1 MFWLLLALLAGYALQ
16 LPVTLE
22 TDAYH
27 HQHTRTR
34 HRLSISGLHK
44 TWTTDGFSGAVAQI
58 KSPRSR
64 MMFTIF
70 RSADKVRHFLRTH
83 THLQKLDVLLL
94 LHTNDAAHTALL
106 TGIIRPLVQLPRR
119 NTRICI
125 QPDFFRP
132 YSTVQIRCII
142 RWKLGT
148 LLLTSMMLL
157 AAYIRQRVSESE
169 A

>member
-44 TWTTDGFSGAVAQI
+44 TWTTDGLSGTAAHI

-64 MMFTIF
+64 MMLTIF
-70 RSADKVRHFLRTH
+70 RNADNMRHFLRAH

-106 TGIIRPLVQLPRR
+106 TGIIRPLIQLPQQ
-119 NTRICI
+119 NVRICV

-132 YSTVQIRCII
+132 HSTLQIRCII

-157 AAYIRQRVSESE
+157 GAYIRQRISESE

>member
-1 MFWLLLALLAGYALQ
+1 MFWLLLVLLAGYALQ

-44 TWTTDGFSGAVAQI
+44 TWTTDGLSGTAAQI
-58 KSPRSR
+58 KSPRSQ
-64 MMFTIF
+64 MMLTIF
-70 RSADKVRHFLRTH
+70 RNADNMRHFLRAH

-106 TGIIRPLVQLPRR
+106 TGIIRPLIQLPQQ
-119 NTRICI
+119 NVRICV

-132 YSTVQIRCII
+132 HSTLQIRCII

-157 AAYIRQRVSESE
+157 GAYIRQRISESE

>member
-44 TWTTDGFSGAVAQI
+44 TWTTDGLSGTAAQI

-64 MMFTIF
+64 MMLTIF
-70 RSADKVRHFLRTH
+70 RNADNMRHFLRAH

-106 TGIIRPLVQLPRR
+106 TGIIRPLIQLPQQ
-119 NTRICI
+119 NVRICV

-132 YSTVQIRCII
+132 HSTLQIRCII

-157 AAYIRQRVSESE
+157 VAYIRQRVSESE

>member
-1 MFWLLLALLAGYALQ
+1 
-16 LPVTLE
+16 
-22 TDAYH
+22 
-27 HQHTRTR
+27 
-34 HRLSISGLHK
+34 
-44 TWTTDGFSGAVAQI
+44 
-58 KSPRSR
+58 

-157 AAYIRQRVSESE
+157 VAYIRQRISESE

>member
-44 TWTTDGFSGAVAQI
+44 TWTTDGFSGAAAQI

-64 MMFTIF
+64 MMLTIF
-70 RSADKVRHFLRTH
+70 RNADKVRHFLRAH
-83 THLQKLDVLLL
+83 THLDQLDLLIL

-106 TGIIRPLVQLPRR
+106 TGIIRPLAQLPQQ
-119 NTRICI
+119 NVRICV
-125 QPDFFRP
+125 QPDFFHP
-132 YSTVQIRCII
+132 CSTLQIRCII

-157 AAYIRQRVSESE
+157 VAYIRQRISESE